1 MASKKFLLNFSKL
14 KDNKFKWEQSA
25 NPTQQLKQ
33 QERINSEY
41 SNNSYWQPSANW
53 RPTTGD
59 TQSIC
64 SSSIDAG
71 STLSHRTH
79 LLSSSLI
86 LAPTTPAYYNTNQQ
100 KTLPRMSSP
109 AQHSNLNA
117 LTNTTTTLIPQFCC
131 ECSSAQNRCSTD
143 LCPCYAQRRM
153 CDEHCESARY
163 FL

>member
-1 MASKKFLLNFSKL
+1 MSWRGFASAQN
-14 KDNKFKWEQSA
+14 NPISA
-25 NPTQQLKQ
+25 GT
-33 QERINSEY
+33 
-41 SNNSYWQPSANW
+41 
-53 RPTTGD
+53 D

-86 LAPTTPAYYNTNQQ
+86 LAPTTPVATYGAYISSTQPTNGGRGGAHFSTA
-100 KTLPRMSSP
+100 TLPMSSP
-109 AQHSNLNA
+109 AQHGGVLNA
-117 LTNTTTTLIPQFCC
+117 LNNSTNTAASLIPQFCC

-143 LCPCYAQRRM
+143 LCPCYASRRM
-153 CDEHCESARY
+153 CDEHCESARF